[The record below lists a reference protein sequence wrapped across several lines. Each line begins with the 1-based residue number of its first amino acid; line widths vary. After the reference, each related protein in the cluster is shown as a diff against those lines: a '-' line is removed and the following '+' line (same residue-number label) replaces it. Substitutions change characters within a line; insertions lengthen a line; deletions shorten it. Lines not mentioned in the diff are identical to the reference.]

1 MEDISEKL
9 NLLHYRA
16 NFCRV
21 LKKKPICKNFF
32 ATHETGANKEDK
44 FWYFSELCRWL
55 SENIR
60 ATPKGKLKPVKEA
73 TEPEDSK
80 EARATKVLQE
90 AKKFGVNMNPPI
102 TAD

>member
-1 MEDISEKL
+1 MLIYRVEINQS
-9 NLLHYRA
+9 LHSVIKYLSL
-16 NFCRV
+16 F
-21 LKKKPICKNFF
+21 L
-32 ATHETGANKEDK
+32 TT
-44 FWYFSELCRWL
+44 YFQ
-55 SENIR
+55 

-102 TAD
+102 TADQLVQVK